1 MEEAL
6 NEIKKLGY
14 TEDDYNKII
23 SNCALKNYK
32 TETLIKNIKKRQK
45 K

>member
-14 TEDDYNKII
+14 TEDYYNKII
-23 SNCALKNYK
+23 SNWLKSK
-32 TETLIKNIKKRQK
+32 
-45 K
+45 